1 MENNRHTPI
10 PWYIEGESGNPHEAY
25 IIVGDKQ
32 GSTIAWTSNSFDDSS
47 NEEYISEEDTAN
59 AQFIIRACNS
69 HDELLEALEELLGM
83 AEDDHHGCDIDSD
96 SSFDCDVP
104 DSREGIVA
112 VRKIF
117 GHEVIRRAKQALAKA
132 KGE

>member
-69 HDELLEALEELLGM
+69 HDELLEALESVL
-83 AEDDHHGCDIDSD
+83 
-96 SSFDCDVP
+96 SFDVDEAISAWEDP
-104 DSREGIVA
+104 SQ
-112 VRKIF
+112 
-117 GHEVIRRAKQALAKA
+117 QALAMAHKAIAKA

>member
-69 HDELLEALEELLGM
+69 HDELLEALENLIGSGRLPECEVDES
-83 AEDDHHGCDIDSD
+83 AEQR
-96 SSFDCDVP
+96 FY
-104 DSREGIVA
+104 
-112 VRKIF
+112 
-117 GHEVIRRAKQALAKA
+117 EVWQQAEQAIAKA